1 VNGGTLAVMNN
12 LHVPVGL
19 LINLLIWNQHEALG
33 RLFLGGA
40 VILMAVWI
48 SRLGVRREPQ
58 PLRERS

>member
-1 VNGGTLAVMNN
+1 MNGGTLAVMNN

-33 RLFLGGA
+33 RLFLGGS

-48 SRLGVRREPQ
+48 SRLGVRRAVL
-58 PLRERS
+58 PLRERP

>member
-19 LINLLIWNQHEALG
+19 LINLLIWNQHEELG
-33 RLFLGGA
+33 RLLLGGS

-48 SRLGVRREPQ
+48 SRLGVRQ
-58 PLRERS
+58 PAIAH